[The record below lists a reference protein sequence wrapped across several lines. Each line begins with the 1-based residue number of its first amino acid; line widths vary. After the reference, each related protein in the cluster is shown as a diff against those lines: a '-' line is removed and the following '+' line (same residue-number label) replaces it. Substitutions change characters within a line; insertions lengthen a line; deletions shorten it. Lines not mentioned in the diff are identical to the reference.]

1 MNIIIDLE
9 FKDLIPPLAPEEYS
23 GLEENIL
30 AEGCR
35 DALVLW
41 GDVLVD
47 GHNRYEICKKHDL
60 PFKTVQAEFGSR
72 NEAVE
77 WIIRNQF
84 GRRNLSA
91 YDRSRLA
98 LRLKPVIAEKAKEH
112 QGERTDICQNSDK
125 STIDTKKVIAKAA
138 GVSHDTIAKVEKI
151 ESKATP
157 EVKQQLRN
165 GDISINQAYQSIKR
179 EEKKQEVQQRI
190 EEHAAVQTGI
200 VDIQDTDRKYN
211 IIYADPPWQYWEG
224 GNKNQSLHYTTRFDK
239 DLIVDV
245 IPGCANVVKTKPN
258 VDKLGVDYIA
268 VLKDG
273 SEVTIDAKTRRPGS
287 SKFWKSGEPELCLE
301 RYSVVEQKKIGWLFK
316 SSTIHPDYI
325 LYTFDRNDTD
335 KFYLI
340 PYLLLRKAAWKY
352 WRSWATRYGVK
363 QQPNDSYGGYT
374 SDAVFVPASM
384 VISAV
389 SEQMV
394 GIV

>member
-1 MNIIIDLE
+1 ML
-9 FKDLIPPLAPEEYS
+9 LYS
-23 GLEENIL
+23 SL
-30 AEGCR
+30 
-35 DALVLW
+35 
-41 GDVLVD
+41 
-47 GHNRYEICKKHDL
+47 Y
-60 PFKTVQAEFGSR
+60 
-72 NEAVE
+72 
-77 WIIRNQF
+77 
-84 GRRNLSA
+84 
-91 YDRSRLA
+91 RLA
-98 LRLKPVIAEKAKEH
+98 RV
-112 QGERTDICQNSDK
+112 R
-125 STIDTKKVIAKAA
+125 
-138 GVSHDTIAKVEKI
+138 EKI

-325 LYTFDRNDTD
+325 LYTFDRNDTSS
-335 KFYLI
+335 
-340 PYLLLRKAAWKY
+340 
-352 WRSWATRYGVK
+352 RS
-363 QQPNDSYGGYT
+363 
-374 SDAVFVPASM
+374 AVLHLNSVPAFAQGSM
-384 VISAV
+384 EVLAFLGNTV
-389 SEQMV
+389 W
-394 GIV
+394 G